1 MGQKISQEEPEEPE
15 ERVDDAIGNLPWNI
29 DKTPRLWTEKDDP
42 KAEKDDQ
49 KAEMVEDNQRTQKE
63 NQYQEHLDLLK
74 RNVNKENDIKIK
86 ELYDL
91 IKDQINSS
99 KFKKDYIYTNTHGDK
114 ITLYNYMVDYLNN
127 QAEPIP
133 YEIRHTLSL
142 SKKYNDRYMFQ
153 VLNNIDNYHM
163 KEYDKIQ
170 THIQIQIGGKRNKS
184 KKSKKV
190 KRNKSK
196 HFK

>member
-1 MGQKISQEEPEEPE
+1 
-15 ERVDDAIGNLPWNI
+15 
-29 DKTPRLWTEKDDP
+29 
-42 KAEKDDQ
+42 
-49 KAEMVEDNQRTQKE
+49 
-63 NQYQEHLDLLK
+63 
-74 RNVNKENDIKIK
+74 
-86 ELYDL
+86 
-91 IKDQINSS
+91 
-99 KFKKDYIYTNTHGDK
+99 
-114 ITLYNYMVDYLNN
+114 MVDYLNN

-170 THIQIQIGGKRNKS
+170 TQIQIQIGGKRNKS

>member
-15 ERVDDAIGNLPWNI
+15 KRVDDAIGNLPWNI
-29 DKTPRLWTEKDDP
+29 DKTPRLWTEKDP
-42 KAEKDDQ
+42 KAEKDDR
-49 KAEMVEDNQRTQKE
+49 KAEMVEDNQDTQ
-63 NQYQEHLDLLK
+63 NRLVLLQK
-74 RNVNKENDIKIK
+74 QVKKENDIKIK

-91 IKDQINSS
+91 IKDQINSL
-99 KFKKDYIYTNTHGDK
+99 KFKKDYIYTNTHGDE
-114 ITLYNYMVDYLNN
+114 ITLYNSAVDYLNN

-170 THIQIQIGGKRNKS
+170 TQIQIQIGGKRNKS